1 MEPPKEEWES
11 IVDELIA
18 APRWIMDGNYS
29 GTMERRIAAS
39 EAVLFLDLPRRVC
52 IWRVLKRWAL
62 HWNERRPDMAEGCR
76 ERWDGKFLLWVW
88 NYPNRSRP
96 RVRQLIEERPESVRA
111 LILRSQTEIDILLK
125 SQQENPSPKSMRQTV
140 GGKQ

>member
-62 HWNERRPDMAEGCR
+62 HWNGRRPDMAEGCR
-76 ERWDGKFLLWVW
+76 ERWDWKFLLWVW